1 MVLDFFKDKKEI
13 LLKLR
18 SGMALSVEHDYLLAE
33 LNGRTVQIAK
43 LSKACRERL
52 DRLRSNGYTPCS
64 AEVRFVV
71 AWKKEDADEEIP
83 VILSDV
89 HLQKSTAAQ

>member
-1 MVLDFFKDKKEI
+1 
-13 LLKLR
+13 
-18 SGMALSVEHDYLLAE
+18 MALSLENYFLLAE
-33 LNGRTVQIAK
+33 LNGRTVRIAK

-71 AWKKEDADEEIP
+71 AWKKEDTDEEIP
-83 VILSDV
+83 VILSDI
-89 HLQKSTAAQ
+89 HLQRTPPHNKCRGISKGEHS

>member
-1 MVLDFFKDKKEI
+1 MGCSSSD
-13 LLKLR
+13 
-18 SGMALSVEHDYLLAE
+18 MALSLENYFPLAE
-33 LNGRTVQIAK
+33 LNGRTVRIAK

-71 AWKKEDADEEIP
+71 AWKKEDTDEEIP
-83 VILSDV
+83 VILSDI
-89 HLQKSTAAQ
+89 HLQKDTAAQ

>member
-1 MVLDFFKDKKEI
+1 
-13 LLKLR
+13 
-18 SGMALSVEHDYLLAE
+18 MALSLENYFRLAE
-33 LNGRTVQIAK
+33 LNGRTVRIAK

-71 AWKKEDADEEIP
+71 AWKKEDTDEEIP
-83 VILSDV
+83 VILSDI
-89 HLQKSTAAQ
+89 HLQKDTAAQ

>member
-1 MVLDFFKDKKEI
+1 
-13 LLKLR
+13 
-18 SGMALSVEHDYLLAE
+18 MALSLENYFLLAE
-33 LNGRTVQIAK
+33 LNGRTVRIAK

-71 AWKKEDADEEIP
+71 AWKKEDTDEEIP
-83 VILSDV
+83 VILSDI
-89 HLQKSTAAQ
+89 HLQEDTAAQ

>member
-1 MVLDFFKDKKEI
+1 
-13 LLKLR
+13 
-18 SGMALSVEHDYLLAE
+18 MALSLENYFLLAE
-33 LNGRTVQIAK
+33 LNGRTVRIAK

-71 AWKKEDADEEIP
+71 AWKKEDTDEEIP
-83 VILSDV
+83 VILSDI
-89 HLQKSTAAQ
+89 HLQKDTTAQ